1 MKKIWLWVF
10 MIMFL
15 LPEIFWSPIINFIY
29 SFVKP
34 TINGSIQVFNHNFLL
49 NTEDNNLYLFILLIQ
64 IIGIFGTLVQV
75 RKLNLNMV
83 LKLLIYIILGIILIL
98 TIFIF
103 YILFST
109 RHGIGF

>member
-1 MKKIWLWVF
+1 M
-10 MIMFL
+10 
-15 LPEIFWSPIINFIY
+15 PINFIY

-75 RKLNLNMV
+75 RKLNLNRV

>member
-15 LPEIFWSPIINFIY
+15 LPEIFWSPILNTVDGILQNNNITNFIRP
-29 SFVKP
+29 SFF
-34 TINGSIQVFNHNFLL
+34 TIS
-49 NTEDNNLYLFILLIQ
+49 DNRDILIFILLIQ

-75 RKLNLNMV
+75 HKLNLNRL

>member
-15 LPEIFWSPIINFIY
+15 LPEIFWSCILNTLDGILQNNNITNFIR
-29 SFVKP
+29 P
-34 TINGSIQVFNHNFLL
+34 NFL
-49 NTEDNNLYLFILLIQ
+49 TISDNKDLLIFILLIQ

-75 RKLNLNMV
+75 RKLNLNRV